1 METTTNTEATARL
14 RAEQALRESEQ
25 RYRRLFEDSVA
36 FICTHKL
43 DGTLL
48 SINPAAAHNLG
59 YTRDQGN
66 DHSVRDFMPE
76 PASPN
81 FDAYLDRLRQHGRDA
96 GEMHVV
102 ARDGSVHVWS
112 YSNVVMHPPEGESYV
127 IGHAIDITERRQLE
141 ADREQL
147 IAQLQEALAKVK
159 TLTGLLPICAS
170 CKKIRDDRGEW
181 NHVESFIRERAEV
194 NFSHGICPDCAQRLY
209 PEHYKK

>member
-1 METTTNTEATARL
+1 METITTTDASARL

-59 YTRDQGN
+59 YTLDDGH
-66 DHSVRDFMPE
+66 DHSVRDFMPA
-76 PASPN
+76 PAAAN
-81 FDAYLDRLRQHGRDA
+81 FDAYLARLRQHGRDS

-102 ARDGSVHVWS
+102 ARDGGVRVWS

-127 IGHAIDITERRQLE
+127 IGHAIDI
-141 ADREQL
+141 
-147 IAQLQEALAKVK
+147 
-159 TLTGLLPICAS
+159 
-170 CKKIRDDRGEW
+170 
-181 NHVESFIRERAEV
+181 
-194 NFSHGICPDCAQRLY
+194 
-209 PEHYKK
+209 